1 MIHINAVRKILQNNK
16 TPFSC
21 KVWKKNGEI
30 LVYNDVVCSSSNFAR
45 NTANLLFTESRQ
57 MRRIRIVCLFEI
69 NDEEIYI

>member
-1 MIHINAVRKILQNNK
+1 
-16 TPFSC
+16 
-21 KVWKKNGEI
+21 VWKKNGEI
-30 LVYNDVVCSSSNFAR
+30 LAYNDVVCSSSNFAR